1 MALARWKVTQMDERR
16 QIGKR
21 GERAAERRLKRAG
34 LVILARNWRGGGGEL
49 DLAALD
55 GETLVFIEVKTRS
68 TWREKDAR
76 PVSVAQRRRI
86 GAAAGSF
93 RFRFGVAQ
101 LPYRFDLIEVDATRG
116 TLRWKKNYDRTRAGL
131 AQEER

>member
-1 MALARWKVTQMDERR
+1 MDERR
-16 QIGKR
+16 RIGLR
-21 GERAAERRLKRAG
+21 GERLAEAQLKRAG

-68 TWREKDAR
+68 AWRDDEERA
-76 PVSVAQRRRI
+76 PVTVAQRRRI
-86 GAAAGSF
+86 VAAARSF
-93 RFRFGVAQ
+93 RHRYGVVQ
-101 LPYRFDLIEVDATRG
+101 NPHRFDLIEVEATSG
-116 TLRWKKNYDRTRAGL
+116 ALRWKRNYYRTGGEP